1 MGSCLT
7 CFRTPPNAS
16 AAATTGGSTA
26 TTPGGTTIPHHSD
39 PTALTYTDTE
49 AVAHET
55 DDLLPN
61 SPHGAGGHHLGLG
74 SERRSGGSFK
84 KSGLGSIL
92 NGNIGGS
99 TVGGGGAGVATGPGT
114 GTPGVPGLEC
124 TNNNG
129 SKDPMSIPSSGGYCG
144 TGLGIGGVGGPLLL
158 SDNDL
163 NKLFE
168 SYKDAQE
175 DAILSEGIERLC
187 GDLGYK
193 PDDFAILVL
202 AWRLDAGQMCQF
214 TKAEFIQGLQ
224 RMNAASIED
233 IRCRLQQI
241 VERLRTDGTEDFKS
255 LYRFTFRFG
264 LEPGHRILSLDMAI
278 SLWRLVFTVHTPDI
292 LQRWLDF
299 LEQHQN
305 IRGVPKD
312 TWNMFLNFVE
322 SCDIEHYDDTEAW
335 PSLFDD
341 FVEYE
346 QERTGQLALAAAAAA
361 AAAET
366 SNGDVP
372 PDSDGGGDGEPPPPS
387 NAYNLHH
394 HPYHQPQPQGYQGS

>member
-7 CFRTPPNAS
+7 CFRTPPNANV
-16 AAATTGGSTA
+16 A
-26 TTPGGTTIPHHSD
+26 TPGGPVTSAAGAGVVHD
-39 PTALTYTDTE
+39 PAMTYTE
-49 AVAHET
+49 MEQVAHET
-55 DDLLPN
+55 DDLLPV
-61 SPHGAGGHHLGLG
+61 SPLGHHMGL
-74 SERRSGGSFK
+74 SERCSGGSFK
-84 KSGLGSIL
+84 KPGSGGMM
-92 NGNIGGS
+92 NGNISCSMVGSGGGLIGGS
-99 TVGGGGAGVATGPGT
+99 GGAIGGGLTV
-114 GTPGVPGLEC
+114 ES

-129 SKDPMSIPSSGGYCG
+129 MGSKEW
-144 TGLGIGGVGGPLLL
+144 IGGTVVANQTLL
-158 SDNDL
+158 SDNEL

-202 AWRLDAGQMCQF
+202 AWRLDASQMCQF

-233 IRCRLQQI
+233 IRTRLQQI
-241 VERLRTDGTEDFKS
+241 VERLRTDSTEDFKA

-322 SCDIEHYDDTEAW
+322 TCDIEHYDDTEAW

-346 QERTGQLALAAAAAA
+346 QERTGQQK
-361 AAAET
+361 T
-366 SNGDVP
+366 KDD
-372 PDSDGGGDGEPPPPS
+372 DSGGEPPPPLS
-387 NAYNLHH
+387 HNEHN
-394 HPYHQPQPQGYQGS
+394 GS

>member
-7 CFRTPPNAS
+7 CFRTPPNANVAT
-16 AAATTGGSTA
+16 AAGIPTSGPGTAHDST
-26 TTPGGTTIPHHSD
+26 
-39 PTALTYTDTE
+39 LTYTEMDMIG
-49 AVAHET
+49 HET
-55 DDLLPN
+55 DDLLPVN
-61 SPHGAGGHHLGLG
+61 ATGHFVGHGDK
-74 SERRSGGSFK
+74 RSGGSFK
-84 KSGLGSIL
+84 KSSVGGML
-92 NGNIGGS
+92 NGNISS
-99 TVGGGGAGVATGPGT
+99 TVTGSGTIGSVGGLIGSAGGGLMVENMNNNGAGSKELGGGG
-114 GTPGVPGLEC
+114 
-124 TNNNG
+124 
-129 SKDPMSIPSSGGYCG
+129 
-144 TGLGIGGVGGPLLL
+144 IGGPQVLL

-168 SYKDAQE
+168 SYKDLQE
-175 DAILSEGIERLC
+175 DAILSDGIERLC

-202 AWRLDAGQMCQF
+202 AWRLDASQMCQF

-233 IRCRLQQI
+233 IRTRLQQI
-241 VERLRTDGTEDFKS
+241 VERLRTDGSEDFKS

-322 SCDIEHYDDTEAW
+322 TCDIENYDDTEAW

-346 QERTGQLALAAAAAA
+346 QERTGQLAK
-361 AAAET
+361 T
-366 SNGDVP
+366 KD
-372 PDSDGGGDGEPPPPS
+372 DSGGEPPPDHVG
-387 NAYNLHH
+387 YN
-394 HPYHQPQPQGYQGS
+394 GS

>member
-7 CFRTPPNAS
+7 CFRTPPNANV
-16 AAATTGGSTA
+16 STA
-26 TTPGGTTIPHHSD
+26 AGIPTNVGGTTHD
-39 PTALTYTDTE
+39 PALTYTEMD
-49 AVAHET
+49 VIGHET
-55 DDLLPN
+55 DDLLPV
-61 SPHGAGGHHLGLG
+61 SMSGHRMGHGDK
-74 SERRSGGSFK
+74 RTGGSFK
-84 KSGLGSIL
+84 KSSVGGML
-92 NGNIGGS
+92 NGNISSALAGS
-99 TVGGGGAGVATGPGT
+99 GT
-114 GTPGVPGLEC
+114 
-124 TNNNG
+124 
-129 SKDPMSIPSSGGYCG
+129 
-144 TGLGIGGVGGPLLL
+144 IGGVGGMISSTGVLLTENMNNNGTGSKELCGGMGGPQALL

-168 SYKDAQE
+168 SYKDTQE

-202 AWRLDAGQMCQF
+202 AWRLDASQMCQF

-233 IRCRLQQI
+233 IRARLQQI
-241 VERLRTDGTEDFKS
+241 VERLRTDSTEDFKS

-299 LEQHQN
+299 LEQHQH

-322 SCDIEHYDDTEAW
+322 TCDIENYDDTEAW

-341 FVEYE
+341 FVDYE
-346 QERTGQLALAAAAAA
+346 RERTGRIAQVK
-361 AAAET
+361 
-366 SNGDVP
+366 D
-372 PDSDGGGDGEPPPPS
+372 DSGGEPPPDHS
-387 NAYNLHH
+387 DYN
-394 HPYHQPQPQGYQGS
+394 GS

>member
-7 CFRTPPNAS
+7 CFRTAPNANAP
-16 AAATTGGSTA
+16 AASGGPVA
-26 TTPGGTTIPHHSD
+26 GPDGTVPHD
-39 PTALTYTDTE
+39 PTLTYTDTE

-61 SPHGAGGHHLGLG
+61 SPLGPHMALT
-74 SERRSGGSFK
+74 ERRSGGSVK

-92 NGNIGGS
+92 NGNIGS
-99 TVGGGGAGVATGPGT
+99 TVTSGGTGGGVMGPAGVLPGAGGT
-114 GTPGVPGLEC
+114 VEC

-129 SKDPMSIPSSGGYCG
+129 SKELSGPGY
-144 TGLGIGGVGGPLLL
+144 GGVGGGQLLL

-168 SYKDAQE
+168 SYKDAQD

-187 GDLGYK
+187 GDLGFK

-202 AWRLDAGQMCQF
+202 AWRLDASQMCQF
-214 TKAEFIQGLQ
+214 TKTEFIQGLQ

-233 IRCRLQQI
+233 IRSRLQQI

-299 LEQHQN
+299 LEQQEN

-322 SCDIEHYDDTEAW
+322 SCDIENYDDTEAW

-346 QERTGQLALAAAAAA
+346 QERTGQLKKDANAAAI
-361 AAAET
+361 
-366 SNGDVP
+366 
-372 PDSDGGGDGEPPPPS
+372 DSGGDGEPPPPTTP
-387 NAYNLHH
+387 AYY
-394 HPYHQPQPQGYQGS
+394 HPTQQQQLQGYHGS

>member
-7 CFRTPPNAS
+7 CFRTPPNTNV
-16 AAATTGGSTA
+16 ATTTGIPTGTGCTA
-26 TTPGGTTIPHHSD
+26 LD
-39 PTALTYTDTE
+39 PTLSYTEME
-49 AVAHET
+49 ATGHET
-55 DDLLPN
+55 DDLLPVN
-61 SPHGAGGHHLGLG
+61 ASGQYVGHGDK
-74 SERRSGGSFK
+74 RTGGSFK
-84 KSGLGSIL
+84 KSSVGGML
-92 NGNIGGS
+92 NGNISCTMVGS
-99 TVGGGGAGVATGPGT
+99 GA
-114 GTPGVPGLEC
+114 
-124 TNNNG
+124 
-129 SKDPMSIPSSGGYCG
+129 
-144 TGLGIGGVGGPLLL
+144 IGGVGGIIGSASPGGLLVESTNNNGTGSKELSGGMGGLQTLL

-168 SYKDAQE
+168 SYKDAHE

-202 AWRLDAGQMCQF
+202 AWRLDASQMCQF
-214 TKAEFIQGLQ
+214 TKTEFIQGLQ
-224 RMNAASIED
+224 RMNAASIEG
-233 IRCRLQQI
+233 IRARLQQNT
-241 VERLRTDGTEDFKS
+241 ERLRTDGMEEFKS

-322 SCDIEHYDDTEAW
+322 SCDIENYDDTEAW

-346 QERTGQLALAAAAAA
+346 QERTGQLAKMKDN
-361 AAAET
+361 
-366 SNGDVP
+366 SG
-372 PDSDGGGDGEPPPPS
+372 GEPPPS
-387 NAYNLHH
+387 EDHNGSYN
-394 HPYHQPQPQGYQGS
+394 GS

>member
-7 CFRTPPNAS
+7 CFRTPPNANVAT
-16 AAATTGGSTA
+16 AAGIQTN
-26 TTPGGTTIPHHSD
+26 PGGTAHDS
-39 PTALTYTDTE
+39 ALTYTE
-49 AVAHET
+49 MEMIGHET
-55 DDLLPN
+55 DDLLPVN
-61 SPHGAGGHHLGLG
+61 AAGQYMGHGDK
-74 SERRSGGSFK
+74 RSGGSFK
-84 KSGLGSIL
+84 KSVGGML
-92 NGNIGGS
+92 NGNISSTMTGS
-99 TVGGGGAGVATGPGT
+99 GTIGSVGGMIGTAGG
-114 GTPGVPGLEC
+114 GLMVENM
-124 TNNNG
+124 NNNG
-129 SKDPMSIPSSGGYCG
+129 AGSKELSGG
-144 TGLGIGGVGGPLLL
+144 GIGGPQALL

-202 AWRLDAGQMCQF
+202 AWRLDASQMCQF

-233 IRCRLQQI
+233 IRTRLQQI
-241 VERLRTDGTEDFKS
+241 VERLRTDGSEDFKS

-322 SCDIEHYDDTEAW
+322 TCDIENYDDTEAW

-346 QERTGQLALAAAAAA
+346 QERTGQLAKAK
-361 AAAET
+361 
-366 SNGDVP
+366 D
-372 PDSDGGGDGEPPPPS
+372 DSGGEPPPDQS
-387 NAYNLHH
+387 GYN
-394 HPYHQPQPQGYQGS
+394 GS

>member
-7 CFRTPPNAS
+7 CFRTPPSANVATGAGIPVGGGAS
-16 AAATTGGSTA
+16 
-26 TTPGGTTIPHHSD
+26 GTTHD
-39 PTALTYTDTE
+39 TALTYTDME
-49 AVAHET
+49 VIGLET
-55 DDLLPN
+55 DDLLPV
-61 SPHGAGGHHLGLG
+61 SLGGGMQG
-74 SERRSGGSFK
+74 EKRSGGSFK
-84 KSGLGSIL
+84 KSSACGLL
-92 NGNIGGS
+92 NGNIASTMVCGGVGDG
-99 TVGGGGAGVATGPGT
+99 VGGLIGSV
-114 GTPGVPGLEC
+114 VES

-129 SKDPMSIPSSGGYCG
+129 TGSKE
-144 TGLGIGGVGGPLLL
+144 LGGPQALL

-163 NKLFE
+163 NRLFE

-202 AWRLDAGQMCQF
+202 AWRLDASQMCQF
-214 TKAEFIQGLQ
+214 TKTEFIQGLQ

-233 IRCRLQQI
+233 IRGRLQQL

-264 LEPGHRILSLDMAI
+264 LEPGHRILSLDMAV

-322 SCDIEHYDDTEAW
+322 TCDIEHYDDTEAW

-346 QERTGQLALAAAAAA
+346 QERTTQQ
-361 AAAET
+361 
-366 SNGDVP
+366 P
-372 PDSDGGGDGEPPPPS
+372 PVKDGAREDSGGERPPTPPTLERYD
-387 NAYNLHH
+387 YN
-394 HPYHQPQPQGYQGS
+394 SS

>member
-16 AAATTGGSTA
+16 AAATTSGSTA
-26 TTPGGTTIPHHSD
+26 ATSGATTIPHHND
-39 PTALTYTDTE
+39 ATALTYTDTE

-61 SPHGAGGHHLGLG
+61 SPLGGGGGHLLGL
-74 SERRSGGSFK
+74 SSDRRSGGSFK

-92 NGNIGGS
+92 NGNIGGG
-99 TVGGGGAGVATGPGT
+99 TVGGGGAGVGTATGT
-114 GTPGVPGLEC
+114 GTPGVPGIEC

-129 SKDPMSIPSSGGYCG
+129 SKDLSGLGGGGYCG
-144 TGLGIGGVGGPLLL
+144 GAGLGIGGGPLLL

-346 QERTGQLALAAAAAA
+346 QERTGQLALAAAAAS
-361 AAAET
+361 AAET
-366 SNGDVP
+366 SNGGVL
-372 PDSDGGGDGEPPPPS
+372 PDSDGGGGGEPPPS

-394 HPYHQPQPQGYQGS
+394 HPYHQQQPQGYQGS

>member
-7 CFRTPPNAS
+7 CFRTPTNANV
-16 AAATTGGSTA
+16 ATGAGIPSGA
-26 TTPGGTTIPHHSD
+26 GGTTHD
-39 PTALTYTDTE
+39 PTLTYTDTE
-49 AVAHET
+49 VIGHET
-55 DDLLPN
+55 DDLLPV
-61 SPHGAGGHHLGLG
+61 SPSGGGLLLHG
-74 SERRSGGSFK
+74 EKRTGGSFK
-84 KSGLGSIL
+84 KSSVSGLL
-92 NGNIGGS
+92 NGNIAS
-99 TVGGGGAGVATGPGT
+99 TMGASGGGGGGGGVGGT
-114 GTPGVPGLEC
+114 IGGVIGGSMVES

-129 SKDPMSIPSSGGYCG
+129 TGGSKE
-144 TGLGIGGVGGPLLL
+144 LGPQALLL

-163 NKLFE
+163 NRLFE

-202 AWRLDAGQMCQF
+202 AWRLDASQMCQF

-233 IRCRLQQI
+233 IRTRLQQL

-264 LEPGHRILSLDMAI
+264 LEPGHRILSLDMAV

-292 LQRWLDF
+292 LQRWLNF

-322 SCDIEHYDDTEAW
+322 TCDIENYDDTEAW

-346 QERTGQLALAAAAAA
+346 QERTGQQQQQQQQLHAKAKDD
-361 AAAET
+361 
-366 SNGDVP
+366 SGSGGYRNG
-372 PDSDGGGDGEPPPPS
+372 S
-387 NAYNLHH
+387 
-394 HPYHQPQPQGYQGS
+394 

>member
-7 CFRTPPNAS
+7 CFKSPPNPTVPQVGTAGTVPGPETVVDSEVAINENDELLSAS
-16 AAATTGGSTA
+16 PIRMTS
-26 TTPGGTTIPHHSD
+26 
-39 PTALTYTDTE
+39 
-49 AVAHET
+49 
-55 DDLLPN
+55 
-61 SPHGAGGHHLGLG
+61 LG
-74 SERRSGGSFK
+74 SERKSGSFK
-84 KSGLGSIL
+84 KTIGLL
-92 NGNIGGS
+92 NGNIS
-99 TVGGGGAGVATGPGT
+99 ALPDGASNLTAGKDLATQ
-114 GTPGVPGLEC
+114 
-124 TNNNG
+124 
-129 SKDPMSIPSSGGYCG
+129 I
-144 TGLGIGGVGGPLLL
+144 

-168 SYKDAQE
+168 EYKDGQE

-187 GDLGYK
+187 CDLGYK

-202 AWRLDAGQMCQF
+202 AWRLDASQMCQF
-214 TKAEFIQGLQ
+214 TRSEFIQGLQ
-224 RMNAASIED
+224 QMNAASIED
-233 IRCRLQQI
+233 IKL
-241 VERLRTDGTEDFKS
+241 RLRQNVEKLKAADSEDFKQ

-292 LQRWLDF
+292 LPRWLNF

-322 SCDIEHYDDTEAW
+322 TCDITQYDDTEAW

-346 QERTGQLALAAAAAA
+346 QERIKQVEAKAAAALEAA
-361 AAAET
+361 GSDTGGPVLAVGGEDDNN
-366 SNGDVP
+366 NG
-372 PDSDGGGDGEPPPPS
+372 
-387 NAYNLHH
+387 YN
-394 HPYHQPQPQGYQGS
+394 S

>member
-7 CFRTPPNAS
+7 CFRTPPNANV
-16 AAATTGGSTA
+16 STA
-26 TTPGGTTIPHHSD
+26 TGIPINVGGTAQDSG
-39 PTALTYTDTE
+39 LTYTEMD
-49 AVAHET
+49 AIGHET
-55 DDLLPN
+55 DDLLPVN
-61 SPHGAGGHHLGLG
+61 VAAHHMGHGDK
-74 SERRSGGSFK
+74 RTGGSFK
-84 KSGLGSIL
+84 KPTVGGML
-92 NGNIGGS
+92 NGNISSALPGS
-99 TVGGGGAGVATGPGT
+99 GT
-114 GTPGVPGLEC
+114 
-124 TNNNG
+124 
-129 SKDPMSIPSSGGYCG
+129 
-144 TGLGIGGVGGPLLL
+144 IGGVGGMIGTTGGLMTENMNNNGMGGKELCGGMGGPQVLL

-168 SYKDAQE
+168 SYKDTQE

-202 AWRLDAGQMCQF
+202 AWRLDASQMCQF

-233 IRCRLQQI
+233 IRARLQQI

-299 LEQHQN
+299 LEQPQN

-322 SCDIEHYDDTEAW
+322 TCDIENYDDTEAW

-341 FVEYE
+341 FVDYE
-346 QERTGQLALAAAAAA
+346 RDRTGQAAK
-361 AAAET
+361 T
-366 SNGDVP
+366 KDDNG
-372 PDSDGGGDGEPPPPS
+372 GEPPPGHS
-387 NAYNLHH
+387 DYT
-394 HPYHQPQPQGYQGS
+394 GS

>member
-7 CFRTPPNAS
+7 CFKSPPNATVNS
-16 AAATTGGSTA
+16 AASAGVAIGPETA
-26 TTPGGTTIPHHSD
+26 I
-39 PTALTYTDTE
+39 TDGE
-49 AVAHET
+49 AAVNET
-55 DDLLPN
+55 DDLLAA
-61 SPHGAGGHHLGLG
+61 SPIRTTSLG
-74 SERRSGGSFK
+74 SERKSGSFK
-84 KSGLGSIL
+84 KAIGLL
-92 NGNIGGS
+92 NGNLGALPDGS
-99 TVGGGGAGVATGPGT
+99 SLPGKDLATQ
-114 GTPGVPGLEC
+114 
-124 TNNNG
+124 
-129 SKDPMSIPSSGGYCG
+129 I
-144 TGLGIGGVGGPLLL
+144 

-168 SYKDAQE
+168 EYKDSEE

-187 GDLGYK
+187 CDLGYK

-202 AWRLDAGQMCQF
+202 AWRLDASQMCQF
-214 TKAEFIQGLQ
+214 TKSEFIQGLQ
-224 RMNAASIED
+224 QLNAASIED
-233 IRCRLQQI
+233 IKLRLEQM
-241 VERLRTDGTEDFKS
+241 VDKLKTDSEDFKL

-292 LQRWLDF
+292 LARWLHF

-322 SCDIEHYDDTEAW
+322 TCDITQYDDTEAW

-346 QERTGQLALAAAAAA
+346 QERLKLASKSPELGPEGSEGMAAAAAA
-361 AAAET
+361 V
-366 SNGDVP
+366 GVP
-372 PDSDGGGDGEPPPPS
+372 EDDNNNS
-387 NAYNLHH
+387 
-394 HPYHQPQPQGYQGS
+394 